1 MEENTCYLWG
11 SIVLVGLSRHE
22 GDEAKERKELDHC
35 RIGILMLV
43 CSFLPPF
50 ILTPPS
56 SPAAPQTVCLHC
68 LLCCGFDCESTYL
81 WSHVYHL
88 TPLLTFPNQNQTLA
102 ICAGHNVPFVQRFLN
117 EEKWNL
123 MNPAAWLWDII
134 QRAAALLSHCLLWT
148 NVICRVKSVCC
159 SCNIYCRFKL
169 A

>member
-68 LLCCGFDCESTYL
+68 LLCCTLWVGLWKHIFVISCLSSDAASHLPQSKPNTGHLCWTKCSIRSEIFKRRKVKTNEPCSLAVRYHSESCCF
-81 WSHVYHL
+81 VI
-88 TPLLTFPNQNQTLA
+88 TLSA
-102 ICAGHNVPFVQRFLN
+102 LDKCDLSCKKCVLFL
-117 EEKWNL
+117 
-123 MNPAAWLWDII
+123 
-134 QRAAALLSHCLLWT
+134 
-148 NVICRVKSVCC
+148 
-159 SCNIYCRFKL
+159 
-169 A
+169 